1 MNETLMERVTDK
13 VIEKLKEKM
22 SSFFMVEASG
32 RHIHLSKEDLNYLL
46 GEDAHLQPVKY
57 LSQPGQYASQLRLTL
72 LGPKGHLENVIVLGP
87 TRGETQVEISMTD
100 ANLLG
105 IKAPVRSSGD
115 TVGTPGITIINGDRS
130 LTLDKGVIVA
140 KRHIHVNTK
149 DAQNMGVK
157 DKDIVKVEVDGTR
170 PLIFDDVLVRVS
182 DDFNTAMHIDYDE
195 ANACGY
201 KKGMSG
207 RVVKG

>member
-72 LGPKGHLENVIVLGP
+72 LGPKGHLQNVIVLGP
-87 TRGETQVEISMTD
+87 TRGETQIEISMTD

-115 TVGTPGITIINGDRS
+115 IAGTPGITIINGDRS